1 MKKLITSL
9 ILSTALVGGV
19 CATAGCTSSSTAD
32 KGGNQTASDTISVA
46 DGINSS
52 NELYSYGA
60 ASIGS
65 IISASA
71 ADAATAQKIMST
83 LQNVTITET
92 PVEGEEEQPTETPV
106 EGEEETP
113 VEPEVPAEPETPV
126 EPEVPETPAE
136 PEAPVEPET
145 PAEPEVPP
153 VAPEAPSS
161 ELTEEQLATVNSY
174 MALVE
179 NLLANGGLSAI
190 RTESDREGYEIREEV
205 SFSDLAGNVISYV
218 MYYNS
223 TLDYT
228 EIDDDETESRYS
240 ISGVMVI
247 DGVDYALEGYT
258 ETETSE
264 KENES
269 EAYFK
274 VTLAD
279 GSYIVMEQE
288 VEDDETSL
296 VFKVV
301 EDKKVVEKI
310 KFEYETEHG
319 ETELKMCV
327 EKDGVKTELKFK
339 EVTEQDKKVIK
350 VTVTE
355 GENKTTFK
363 IEVTQD
369 EEGNDVYHYTF
380 GDKVKEMHKNHGEKG
395 NRHDKFEDDKWQPEH
410 DDDDHDGDHDDH
422 DDHDDEDEDDDKKW
436 RPNGNKPEKEVKPE
450 GEKPVKPE
458 KPVIPEMPEQQP
470 TIEPEQPEEQ
480 PVIEEEQANEIIN
493 ALEIAYGN
501 EKGQSGEKGGFTWQ
515 VSEKLN
521 GFEWQSMGKVGGK
534 H

>member
-32 KGGNQTASDTISVA
+32 KGGNQTTDSISVA

-71 ADAATAQKIMST
+71 ADAATAQTIMST

-92 PVEGEEEQPTETPV
+92 PVAGEEETTETPV
-106 EGEEETP
+106 VGETP
-113 VEPEVPAEPETPV
+113 VEPET
-126 EPEVPETPAE
+126 PEVPEVPTE
-136 PEAPVEPET
+136 PEL
-145 PAEPEVPP
+145 PP
-153 VAPEAPSS
+153 VAPEAPSN
-161 ELTEEQLATVNSY
+161 ELTEEQLSTVNSY

-240 ISGVMVI
+240 IEGVMVI

-269 EAYFK
+269 ESYFK

-296 VFKVV
+296 VYKVV
-301 EDKKVVEKI
+301 KDKQVVEKI

-339 EVTEQDKKVIK
+339 EETEQGKKVIK
-350 VTVTE
+350 VTVVE
-355 GENKTTFK
+355 GESKTTFK

-380 GDKVKEMHKNHGEKG
+380 GDKVKEMHKNHPKKGHGDEKG
-395 NRHDKFEDDKWQPEH
+395 QSHENSDDKKWQPEH
-410 DDDDHDGDHDDH
+410 DDHDD
-422 DDHDDEDEDDDKKW
+422 DDDDMKW
-436 RPNGNKPEKEVKPE
+436 RPDGKHPEKAPE
-450 GEKPVKPE
+450 GEKPEQGAPE
-458 KPVIPEMPEQQP
+458 TAPELPETAPEQGA
-470 TIEPEQPEEQ
+470 PELPEE
-480 PVIEEEQANEIIN
+480 PVTEEEQGTQIGES
-493 ALEIAYGN
+493 LEIAYGN
-501 EKGQSGEKGGFTWQ
+501 DRVQSGDKGGYMWQ

-521 GFEWQSMGKVGGK
+521 GFEWQSMNKKGGK
-534 H
+534 R

>member
-32 KGGNQTASDTISVA
+32 KGGNQTTDSISVA

-71 ADAATAQKIMST
+71 ADAATAQTIMST
-83 LQNVTITET
+83 LQNVTITEA
-92 PVEGEEEQPTETPV
+92 PAEGEEQTTETPV
-106 EGEEETP
+106 AGEEQTTETP
-113 VEPEVPAEPETPV
+113 VEPETPEVPETPVEPETPEVPETPV
-126 EPEVPETPAE
+126 EPEVPEL
-136 PEAPVEPET
+136 
-145 PAEPEVPP
+145 PEVPTEPELPP
-153 VAPEAPSS
+153 VNPDAPAS

-269 EAYFK
+269 ESYFK

-296 VFKVV
+296 VYKVV
-301 EDKKVVEKI
+301 KDKQVVEKI

-339 EVTEQDKKVIK
+339 EETEQDKKVIK
-350 VTVTE
+350 VTVVE
-355 GENKTTFK
+355 GESKTTFK

-380 GDKVKEMHKNHGEKG
+380 GDKVKEMHKNHAKKGHGDEKG
-395 NRHDKFEDDKWQPEH
+395 QHHENSDDKKWQPEH
-410 DDDDHDGDHDDH
+410 DDHDDDH
-422 DDHDDEDEDDDKKW
+422 DDDDDDMKW
-436 RPNGNKPEKEVKPE
+436 RPDGKHPEKAPE
-450 GEKPVKPE
+450 GEKPE
-458 KPVIPEMPEQQP
+458 QDIPETAPEL
-470 TIEPEQPEEQ
+470 PETAPELPEE
-480 PVIEEEQANEIIN
+480 PVTEEEQGTQIGES
-493 ALEIAYGN
+493 LEIAYGN
-501 EKGQSGEKGGFTWQ
+501 DRVQSGDKGGYMWQ

-521 GFEWQSMGKVGGK
+521 GFEWQSMNKKGGK
-534 H
+534 R

>member
-32 KGGNQTASDTISVA
+32 KGGNQTTDSISVA

-71 ADAATAQKIMST
+71 ADAATAQTIMST

-92 PVEGEEEQPTETPV
+92 PVAGEEETTETPV
-106 EGEEETP
+106 VGETP
-113 VEPEVPAEPETPV
+113 VEPEIPEVPETPV
-126 EPEVPETPAE
+126 EPETPEVPEVPTE
-136 PEAPVEPET
+136 PEL
-145 PAEPEVPP
+145 PP
-153 VAPEAPSS
+153 VAPEAPSN
-161 ELTEEQLATVNSY
+161 ELTEEQLSTVNSY

-240 ISGVMVI
+240 IEGVMVI

-269 EAYFK
+269 ESYFK

-296 VFKVV
+296 VYKVV
-301 EDKKVVEKI
+301 KDKQVVEKI

-339 EVTEQDKKVIK
+339 EETEQGKKVIK
-350 VTVTE
+350 VTVVE
-355 GENKTTFK
+355 GESKTTFK

-380 GDKVKEMHKNHGEKG
+380 GDKVKEMHKNHPKKGHGDEKG
-395 NRHDKFEDDKWQPEH
+395 QSHENSDDKKWQPEH
-410 DDDDHDGDHDDH
+410 DDHDD
-422 DDHDDEDEDDDKKW
+422 DDDDMKW
-436 RPNGNKPEKEVKPE
+436 RPDGKHPEKAPE
-450 GEKPVKPE
+450 GEKPEQGAPE
-458 KPVIPEMPEQQP
+458 TAPEQGA
-470 TIEPEQPEEQ
+470 PELPEE
-480 PVIEEEQANEIIN
+480 PVTEEEQGTQIGES
-493 ALEIAYGN
+493 LEIAYGN
-501 EKGQSGEKGGFTWQ
+501 DRVQSGDKGGYMWQ

-521 GFEWQSMGKVGGK
+521 GFEWQSMNKKGGK
-534 H
+534 R

>member
-32 KGGNQTASDTISVA
+32 KGGNQTTDSISVA

-52 NELYSYGA
+52 TELYSYGA

-65 IISASA
+65 IISATA
-71 ADAATAQKIMST
+71 ADAAKAQTLMST

-92 PVEGEEEQPTETPV
+92 PVEGEEEITETPV
-106 EGEEETP
+106 EGEEQTTETP
-113 VEPEVPAEPETPV
+113 VEPET
-126 EPEVPETPAE
+126 PEVPETP
-136 PEAPVEPET
+136 VEGET
-145 PAEPEVPP
+145 PELPEVPTEPEVPP
-153 VAPEAPSS
+153 VNPDAPSS

-269 EAYFK
+269 ESYFK

-296 VFKVV
+296 VYKVV
-301 EDKKVVEKI
+301 KDKQVVEKI

-339 EVTEQDKKVIK
+339 EETEQDKKVIK

-355 GENKTTFK
+355 GESKTTFK

-380 GDKVKEMHKNHGEKG
+380 GDKVKEMHKNHAKKGHGDEKG
-395 NRHDKFEDDKWQPEH
+395 QHHENSDDKKWQPDH
-410 DDDDHDGDHDDH
+410 DDDDHD
-422 DDHDDEDEDDDKKW
+422 DDDDDMKW
-436 RPNGNKPEKEVKPE
+436 RPDGKHPEKAPE
-450 GEKPVKPE
+450 GEKPEQDVPE
-458 KPVIPEMPEQQP
+458 TAPEL
-470 TIEPEQPEEQ
+470 PEE
-480 PVIEEEQANEIIN
+480 PVTEEEQGTQISN
-493 ALEIAYGN
+493 ALEIVYGN
-501 EKGQSGEKGGFTWQ
+501 DRVQSGDKGGYMWQ

-521 GFEWQSMGKVGGK
+521 GFEWQSMNKKGGK
-534 H
+534 R

>member
-32 KGGNQTASDTISVA
+32 KGGNQTTDSISVA

-71 ADAATAQKIMST
+71 ADAAKAQTIMST

-92 PVEGEEEQPTETPV
+92 PVEGEEQTPETPAEPEPPEVPETPV
-106 EGEEETP
+106 EGET
-113 VEPEVPAEPETPV
+113 PEVPETPV
-126 EPEVPETPAE
+126 EPEVPEL
-136 PEAPVEPET
+136 
-145 PAEPEVPP
+145 PEVPTEPELPP
-153 VAPEAPSS
+153 VNPEAPSS

-190 RTESDREGYEIREEV
+190 CTESDREGYEIREEV

-269 EAYFK
+269 ESYFK

-296 VFKVV
+296 VYKVV
-301 EDKKVVEKI
+301 KDKQVVEKI

-339 EVTEQDKKVIK
+339 EETEQDKKVIK
-350 VTVTE
+350 VTVVE
-355 GENKTTFK
+355 GESKTTFK

-380 GDKVKEMHKNHGEKG
+380 GDKVKEMHKNHAKKGHGDEKG
-395 NRHDKFEDDKWQPEH
+395 QSHENSDDKKWQPEH
-410 DDDDHDGDHDDH
+410 DDHDDDDH
-422 DDHDDEDEDDDKKW
+422 DDDDDDMKW
-436 RPNGNKPEKEVKPE
+436 RPDGKHPEKAPE
-450 GEKPVKPE
+450 GEKTEQDVPE
-458 KPVIPEMPEQQP
+458 TAPELPETAPEQGA
-470 TIEPEQPEEQ
+470 PELPEE
-480 PVIEEEQANEIIN
+480 PVTEEEQGTEIGES
-493 ALEIAYGN
+493 LEIAYGN
-501 EKGQSGEKGGFTWQ
+501 DRVQSGDKGGYMWQ

-521 GFEWQSMGKVGGK
+521 GFEWQSMNKKGGK
-534 H
+534 R